1 MVAYHLKKRP
11 SRMFY
16 YQLEHLLTVVGGRR
30 IQKSVVMVPG
40 RALELMQE
48 LCERNDAQFYVAPM
62 GEKLGS
68 D

>member
-1 MVAYHLKKRP
+1 MVAYRLKKRP

-30 IQKSVVMVPG
+30 IQKSVILLPAK
-40 RALELMQE
+40 ALDLMRD
-48 LCERNDAQFYVAPM
+48 LCEKNDAQFYVAPM
-62 GEKLGS
+62 GDKLGS